1 MRRRGPAKSKTNA
14 DAKAVEVRST
24 RTAQRS
30 QTSGNQTQINPVWQR
45 AASGWEAIGLR
56 RISEWPYDLDQT
68 EYQLLSHYAQ
78 RFSRIY
84 PAFAGPTN
92 PFLQIFL
99 PLSMQS
105 RPVLDALLALSS
117 VSSWEN
123 GTFTMQRYMLKLRH
137 QALKGCNDLITQVMA
152 KPDAQ
157 DQLQRTS
164 SVGDALQVMARQASG
179 SGGND
184 VVHLLATC
192 GLLLLYEKLSG
203 ESEENGTT
211 HLQFFARLFPVRN
224 LLPLTNQEANDI
236 GENQWNQA
244 VQFLSS
250 LFLYNDLVRSTS
262 FRTPTLSNFYLEDT
276 PLQTSFDGL
285 DLQEVQ
291 PRQSIGRFEFP
302 NLIARLSGGDL
313 SVNDADIAAWDG
325 RLDWFPSFAL
335 VPPDKVEPH
344 ERLPI
349 SDLGCT
355 SNPFFKQLGEFT
367 TPTNWPQRVVIS
379 ELYRIAATVYRRQC
393 ISRVQLE
400 AASSGFTMPDYGDT
414 DMGNLPVWAI
424 QLIEVLPEDS
434 PFQNTLLWPVAI
446 VAKELTEKY
455 ERESIVQ
462 RLVSLEKRFKMK
474 HFSVVREHLL
484 RCWVM
489 RDQGLVYQ
497 EDQPVLFG

>member
-1 MRRRGPAKSKTNA
+1 MRRRGPAKNA
-14 DAKAVEVRST
+14 TVGANAVETQNTVRK
-24 RTAQRS
+24 A
-30 QTSGNQTQINPVWQR
+30 QINRIWQR

-84 PAFAGPTN
+84 PAFAGPAN

-123 GTFTMQRYMLKLRH
+123 GSFTMQQYMLKLRH
-137 QALKGCNDLITQVMA
+137 QALKGCNELITAVMSR
-152 KPDAQ
+152 PDAEA
-157 DQLQRTS
+157 QLQRTS
-164 SVGDALQVMARQASG
+164 SVGDALQVMARKASD

-203 ESEENGTT
+203 ESQENGTT

-224 LLPLTNQEANDI
+224 FLPLTDQEANDI

-244 VQFLSS
+244 IQFLSS

-276 PLQTSFDGL
+276 PLQTSFDSL
-285 DLQEVQ
+285 TIQDPQ
-291 PRQSIGRFEFP
+291 PRHNIGRFEFP

-313 SVNDADIAAWDG
+313 SVTDVDIATWDG

-335 VPPDKVEPH
+335 LPPEKVEPH
-344 ERLPI
+344 ERLPTA
-349 SDLGCT
+349 DLGFT
-355 SNPFFKQLGEFT
+355 SNPFFSQLGEFT
-367 TPTNWPQRVVIS
+367 TPAHWSERVVIS

-393 ISRVQLE
+393 ILRMQLE
-400 AASSGFTMPDYGDT
+400 AAQSGLMMPNYEDT

-424 QLIEVLPEDS
+424 QLIEVLPQDS

-446 VAKELTEKY
+446 VAKELTESY
-455 ERESIVQ
+455 ERDSIIEK
-462 RLVSLEKRFKMK
+462 LVLLEKRFKMK
-474 HFSVVREHLL
+474 HFNVVREHLL
-484 RCWVM
+484 RCWMM
-489 RDQGLVYQ
+489 RDQGIIYQ
-497 EDQPVLFG
+497 EEQPVLFG